1 LFTIFKNIHASKDV
15 PFIKYNPG
23 LKRDTMYRFY
33 SEKLSKNGD
42 KMPYLPIPDIMK
54 FVKELGK
61 SDEIVMVIKHTF
73 HSNPMNV
80 ILIIKKNGDINVL
93 LNFSELKDIEL
104 DSAKFKLQDI
114 MNECVNPI
122 LVKMNEYM
130 EPIGYEFNYYS
141 NFNNSNIGLQNLELN
156 FNLKINK
163 KINFKKYR

>member
-1 LFTIFKNIHASKDV
+1 
-15 PFIKYNPG
+15 
-23 LKRDTMYRFY
+23 
-33 SEKLSKNGD
+33 
-42 KMPYLPIPDIMK
+42 
-54 FVKELGK
+54 
-61 SDEIVMVIKHTF
+61 
-73 HSNPMNV
+73 MNV

-93 LNFSELKDIEL
+93 LNFSELQDIEL

-163 KINFKKYR
+163 KINFKKYREFLSCMFYIVSSETNKIYFKRVENYVIMNPEDEFISN